1 MKENYQPEIFWSLE
15 QYDFL
20 KQKVGS
26 ETTDALYSSNKESI
40 SHVSDL

>member
-15 QYDFL
+15 QYHFL

-26 ETTDALYSSNKESI
+26 ETTDALHSDKESI
-40 SHVSDL
+40 R